1 MKKTLRTEKEWS
13 RNVGTESF
21 PVSFLHEYA
30 VGIIWDM
37 LVHSNSD
44 SVHLPLLDGTVSRN
58 LMEDV
63 DKVIIPDAL
72 QSIAGKIPDI
82 SLLRDSRPIKCI
94 EVTVTNP
101 VSEQKAKAIENLG
114 VELFQVPVRNEN
126 ELRSLF
132 ASVPEQTRSWWA
144 KRDETS
150 ERQGE
155 TLYLADKRRIGFKW
169 RGSPRDWQAR
179 ADSAISELMDNL
191 HWCSP
196 EVRRA
201 FLACLKEMESLES
214 LFPIRP
220 DNPKYK
226 SLQEEQ

>member
-1 MKKTLRTEKEWS
+1 MLTDKEWS
-13 RNVGTESF
+13 RNVGTEAF

-30 VGIIWDM
+30 VGLIWDI
-37 LVHSNSD
+37 LVHSKSS
-44 SVHLPLLDGTVSRN
+44 SVRLPLLDGTLSRN

-72 QSIAGKIPDI
+72 QSIAGRIPDI
-82 SLLRDSRPIKCI
+82 SLLRDSRPIRCI
-94 EVTVTNP
+94 EVVVSNP
-101 VSEQKAKAIENLG
+101 VPREKAKAIENLG
-114 VELFQVPVRNEN
+114 VELFEVPVRNED

-132 ASVPEQTRSWWA
+132 LSAPEQTRPWWA
-144 KRDETS
+144 KRDETN

-155 TLYLADKRRIGFKW
+155 TLYLDDKRRIGYRM
-169 RGSPRDWQAR
+169 RGSPASWQAQ
-179 ADSAISELMDNL
+179 ADKAILDLMDNL

-201 FLACLKEMESLES
+201 FLACLQDMDSLES
-214 LFPIRP
+214 LYPIRP

-226 SLQEEQ
+226 SLRQQK